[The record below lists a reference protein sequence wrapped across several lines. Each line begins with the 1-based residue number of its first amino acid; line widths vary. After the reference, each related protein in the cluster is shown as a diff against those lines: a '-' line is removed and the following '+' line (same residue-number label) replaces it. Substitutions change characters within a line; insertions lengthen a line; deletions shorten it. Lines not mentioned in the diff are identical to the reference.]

1 MLTRSA
7 EVPEMAMWEYEGNS
21 IEGEFR
27 QGEIEA
33 ESKEEARTKLSA
45 IGIKPF
51 KLKKYQQ
58 QIEIVIPGIT
68 DKIPMKSM
76 VIFTRQMAT
85 MIDAGLPLVKCLEL
99 LGSQEPNI
107 QLKKTILGVKAKVES
122 GQSFSDAL
130 GSYPKV
136 FEELYVNLVA
146 AGELGGILDTIMNR
160 LAEYIEKSA
169 ETKAK
174 VKGAMKYP
182 ITVLT
187 IAMVITAGLLWK
199 VVPTF
204 ADTFRSMGK
213 TSLPAITEF
222 LVSISKQF
230 TTALPYMFGGAITIV
245 VVYKALMKTQ
255 KGPVVRD
262 KILFHSPLIGN
273 VIRKAAVARFTR
285 TLGTLVSAGVP
296 ILDALEVVGKTA
308 GNLVVEHALDFTR
321 ARIMEGRNM
330 TGPLMETQVFP
341 SMVVQMI
348 AVGEATG
355 AMDVMLAKIADF
367 YDAEVDEAVEG
378 LSAVMEPMMMVLLG
392 GIIGTVMLGVY
403 MPIFTMADH

>member
-1 MLTRSA
+1 
-7 EVPEMAMWEYEGNS
+7 MATWTYEGNS
-21 IEGEFR
+21 IEGEFK
-27 QGEIEA
+27 QGDIDADTKDEA
-33 ESKEEARTKLSA
+33 KQKLNA
-45 IGIKPF
+45 IGIRPF
-51 KLKKYQQ
+51 KLGKKQSS
-58 QIEIVIPGIT
+58 IDIVIPGIT
-68 DKIPMKSM
+68 DRVPLKSM

-99 LGSQEPNI
+99 LGNQEPNV
-107 QLKKTILGVKAKVES
+107 QLKKTILGVKSQVEG

-160 LAEYIEKSA
+160 LAEYIEKTA
-169 ETKAK
+169 ETQAK
-174 VKGAMKYP
+174 VKGALKYP
-182 ITVLT
+182 VTVMT
-187 IAMVITAGLLWK
+187 IAMLITGGLLWK

-213 TSLPAITEF
+213 TSLPAITEM
-222 LVSISKQF
+222 LVSISNEF
-230 TTALPYMFGGAITIV
+230 TSALPYMFGGAIVTVII
-245 VVYKALMKTQ
+245 YKLLMKTG
-255 KGPVVRD
+255 KGPLVRD
-262 KILFHSPLIGN
+262 TLLFNAPLIG
-273 VIRKAAVARFTR
+273 VVLQKAAVARFTR

-296 ILDALEVVGKTA
+296 ILDALEVVSKTS
-308 GNLVVEHALDFTR
+308 GNLVVENALNFTR
-321 ARIMEGRNM
+321 SRIMEGKNM

-341 SMVVQMI
+341 TMVVQMI

-355 AMDVMLAKIADF
+355 AMDIMLAKIADF
-367 YDAEVDEAVEG
+367 YDTEVEEAVDG
-378 LSAVMEPMMMVLLG
+378 MSAMMEPIMMVVLG

>member
-1 MLTRSA
+1 
-7 EVPEMAMWEYEGNS
+7 MAMWEYQANTH
-21 IEGEFR
+21 EGEFR

-33 ESKEEARTKLSA
+33 DSKDDAKAKLLA
-45 IGIKPF
+45 GGMKPF
-51 KLKKYQQ
+51 KLSKKQEA
-58 QIEIVIPGIT
+58 IEIVIPGVT

-99 LGSQEPNI
+99 LGSQEPNV
-107 QLKKTILGVKAKVES
+107 QLKKTILGVKAKVEG

-130 GSYPKV
+130 GAYPKV
-136 FEELYVNLVA
+136 FEELYVNLVS

-160 LAEYIEKSA
+160 LAEYIEKNA
-169 ETKAK
+169 ETQAK

-182 ITVLT
+182 VTVLV
-187 IAMVITAGLLWK
+187 IALAITAGLLWK

-230 TTALPYMFGGAITIV
+230 TTAIPYIFGGGVAIVLI
-245 VVYKALMKTQ
+245 YKALMKT
-255 KGPVVRD
+255 KEGPFIRD
-262 KILFHSPLIGN
+262 KILFHAPLIGN
-273 VIRKAAVARFTR
+273 VLQKAAVARFTR

-308 GNLVVEHALDFTR
+308 GNLVVERALDYTR
-321 ARIMEGRNM
+321 ARIQEGKNM

-341 SMVVQMI
+341 TMVVQMI

-355 AMDVMLAKIADF
+355 AMDVMLGKIADF
-367 YDAEVDEAVEG
+367 YDTEVEDAIEG
-378 LSAVMEPMMMVLLG
+378 MSAMMEPLMMVVLG

>member
-1 MLTRSA
+1 
-7 EVPEMAMWEYEGNS
+7 MAMFEFEGNS
-21 IEGEFR
+21 VEGDFKS
-27 QGEIEA
+27 GEIEA
-33 ESKEEARTKLSA
+33 DSKEDARAKLVA
-45 IGIKPF
+45 GGIKPF
-51 KLKKYQQ
+51 KLSKKQQ
-58 QIEIVIPGIT
+58 SIEIVIPGIT

-99 LGSQEPNI
+99 LGGQEPNV
-107 QLKKTILGVKAKVES
+107 QLKKTILGVKSKVES

-136 FEELYVNLVA
+136 FEELYVNLVT

-182 ITVLT
+182 ATVLT
-187 IAMVITAGLLWK
+187 VAMAITAGLLWK

-213 TSLPAITEF
+213 SSLPAITEM
-222 LVSISKQF
+222 LVTISKEF
-230 TTALPYMFGGAITIV
+230 TAAIPYIFGGIAATV
-245 VVYKALMKTQ
+245 AVYKLLMKT
-255 KGPVVRD
+255 KEGPFIRD
-262 KILFHSPLIGN
+262 KILFNSPLVGN

-296 ILDALEVVGKTA
+296 ILDALEVVGKTS
-308 GNLVVEHALDFTR
+308 GNLVVERALDYTR
-321 ARIMEGRNM
+321 GKISEGKNM

-355 AMDVMLAKIADF
+355 AMDVMLTKIADF
-367 YDAEVDEAVEG
+367 YDAEVDEAVDG
-378 LSAVMEPMMMVLLG
+378 LSAVMEPLIMVVLG
-392 GIIGTVMLGVY
+392 GIIGTVMLGMY
-403 MPIFTMADH
+403 MPIFTMGDH